1 MVVADA
7 ELKEVGTEVAV
18 DWTGASVTV
27 VVDISVVDTSEEE
40 VVMTTDAYSVV
51 VITDTSADEV
61 DAATGEELELERDV
75 DTKVVPAII
84 TYEGESVAFSVSVAD
99 AKACTKATSGYANT
113 LVRALAV
120 VARAA
125 NEVVDTFHCVGLI
138 INLMDELSEVDDM
151 ELAMEVLAAIVGDP
165 VVLVGVAKTD
175 CVANCAGGSVVLG
188 VANTGTTVVVEVPST
203 DSVVVMEDLE
213 PVAEEADTDEVVLL
227 PPELADIETVL
238 MPSLLTL
245 VRTEVVAALFG
256 ELADAATV
264 VVPLLAILAIIE
276 DVTAIVEVVAA
287 NEELLDVEEV
297 ELELEL
303 DEVELE
309 LKVEEVEDGEL
320 VDDKADVDE
329 LLEAEEVD
337 AVFVEAVTV
346 TVETGAGEELGLELA
361 VLCTGA
367 NSGELATELEDATNE
382 EETND
387 DVLETDCSM
396 VGVTT
401 DEFDVASAGVA
412 LVVAGDDLVS
422 NVLEDATEGSTVRV
436 TIAVLTGSYTT
447 TVETALLVEELE
459 LEDEVLGMELTDEVV
474 GTKLLDEVLDIEL
487 LDAELELELLGWAST
502 DLTKELVDE
511 RECTVSVAVVDG
523 TVVVLV
529 STFFG
534 KLVVDATEL
543 GDGSAELK
551 LILELLT
558 GLAISG
564 ELDEVIELDAEGV
577 TVVNEVAT
585 ISADKLLEVMGGAD
599 EL

>member
-1 MVVADA
+1 MVDGVLA
-7 ELKEVGTEVAV
+7 G
-18 DWTGASVTV
+18 
-27 VVDISVVDTSEEE
+27 
-40 VVMTTDAYSVV
+40 
-51 VITDTSADEV
+51 ADEI
-61 DAATGEELELERDV
+61 E
-75 DTKVVPAII
+75 
-84 TYEGESVAFSVSVAD
+84 
-99 AKACTKATSGYANT
+99 
-113 LVRALAV
+113 
-120 VARAA
+120 
-125 NEVVDTFHCVGLI
+125 
-138 INLMDELSEVDDM
+138 LMDELSEVDDE
-151 ELAMEVLAAIVGDP
+151 ELEMEVLAAIVGDS

-203 DSVVVMEDLE
+203 DSVVVVEDLE
-213 PVAEEADTDEVVLL
+213 PVAEEADTNEMMLL
-227 PPELADIETVL
+227 PRELADVETVL

-264 VVPLLAILAIIE
+264 VVPLLAILAITE

-297 ELELEL
+297 ELELEVDDVEDGEL
-303 DEVELE
+303 VDDNVDVDELLEAEEMDAVFVEAVTVTVETGAGEELGLELAVICPGATSDELALEVDEVKLE
-309 LKVEEVEDGEL
+309 LKVVEIEDGEL

-329 LLEAEEVD
+329 LLDAEEVD

-361 VLCTGA
+361 VPCTDA
-367 NSGELATELEDATNE
+367 TSDELATELEDATNE
-382 EETND
+382 EEAND
-387 DVLETDCSM
+387 DVLETDCSV

-401 DEFDVASAGVA
+401 DELDVASAEVP
-412 LVVAGDDLVS
+412 LVTAGDDLVS

-511 RECTVSVAVVDG
+511 RERTVSVAVVDG